1 MPNVSYAAES
11 TDQDVLLTPSSQL
24 SSSSPLQ
31 EMLSNP
37 ISVSTVEISDDNYP
51 PKLNLNAASSTPSA
65 VNRIL
70 KPRPPLECDYD
81 QSPTDL
87 YKLLEKSEWN
97 TVTERLEDESEV
109 DFRQQ
114 ASVWVIRKEP
124 NGKLRWR
131 LLPLHAAI
139 IFGAPGDVVEAVL
152 EACPDAASLKD
163 DQGMLPLHLALRVEY
178 PLNWGVIEEL
188 LTANPGAVVLRDR
201 KGRTPI
207 AGGLLKSSNQ
217 APLSV
222 LQLYSSIVAAT
233 AKKQAK
239 QEADVSHEYQISTL
253 HQQHATT
260 LCELKEAFYKE
271 RGELVERF
279 EIEIRELREENA
291 RLAAKSRE
299 DHRPVPSSNAEIVAR
314 YRQSLEN
321 RQKQIDAEKEAFESY
336 LGENGTCAAESQE
349 STSGL
354 SPSQSMGNSKDNS
367 QRSFVDDVEQN

>member
-1 MPNVSYAAES
+1 MPNSGFQIDMDDLPS
-11 TDQDVLLTPSSQL
+11 PSSQL
-24 SSSSPLQ
+24 SNTSPLQ

-37 ISVSTVEISDDNYP
+37 ISVSNVEISDDYP
-51 PKLNLNAASSTPSA
+51 PKLNLNAASTPSA
-65 VNRIL
+65 ASNNRVL

-139 IFGAPGDVVEAVL
+139 IFGAPSAVIEAVL

-163 DQGMLPLHLALRVEY
+163 DQGMLPLHLALRVEHAF
-178 PLNWGVIEEL
+178 NWSVIEEL

-201 KGRTPI
+201 KGRTPV
-207 AGGLLKSSNQ
+207 AGGLLKTANQ
-217 APLSV
+217 SALSV
-222 LQLYSSIVAAT
+222 LQLYSSIIAAS

-239 QEADVSHEYQISTL
+239 QEADVAHEYQISTL
-253 HQQHATT
+253 HQQHAST
-260 LCELKEAFYKE
+260 LCELKDAFYKD
-271 RGELVERF
+271 RGELVDKYET
-279 EIEIRELREENA
+279 ELRELRAENE
-291 RLAAKSRE
+291 RLSLQVQQQQKALPPKDNS
-299 DHRPVPSSNAEIVAR
+299 IVTQ
-314 YRQSLEN
+314 YRRSLVD
-321 RQKQIDAEKEAFESY
+321 RQTQLDAEKEAFESF
-336 LGENGTCAAESQE
+336 LGEKANQGSNGS
-349 STSGL
+349 L
-354 SPSQSMGNSKDNS
+354 SLSHGSVGVRSYSSEGVLADTS
-367 QRSFVDDVEQN
+367 QRSLVDILEN